1 METILFNKN
10 HVKVTSNGRYGT
22 NAESER
28 INFTYFRHS
37 LQGKGMTITVKREK
51 WEDVVKESPL
61 GFFYISNQKVA
72 YEKEVPVN
80 VDAMFHKITIYLKY
94 KTYQIEYPISCNDV
108 KVGFDA
114 RPWDICIGDLSMQ
127 EHFIKA
133 LKKILDDIFVSAAHI
148 KQCERTKEKV
158 YTELFGSVNG
168 YSTLSNEIKILS
180 HGFDLKESFR
190 KRKIT
195 KVKKNGKKK
204 KVCASV
210 Q

>member
-10 HVKVTSNGRYGT
+10 HVKVTTNGRSGAH
-22 NAESER
+22 AETER
-28 INFTYFRHS
+28 INFGYYHS
-37 LQGKGMTITVKREK
+37 SLKGKGMTITVKKEK
-51 WEDVVKESPL
+51 WENVVKESPL
-61 GFFYISNQKVA
+61 GFFYISNQKVE
-72 YEKEVPVN
+72 YEEEVPMNVN
-80 VDAMFHKITIYLKY
+80 AVFHRVSVDLKF
-94 KTYQIEYPISCNDV
+94 KTYQIEYPVSCGDV

-114 RPWDICIGDLSMQ
+114 RPWDICVGDLSMQ

-148 KQCERTKEKV
+148 KQSERTKEKV
-158 YTELFGSVNG
+158 YTELFGSPNG